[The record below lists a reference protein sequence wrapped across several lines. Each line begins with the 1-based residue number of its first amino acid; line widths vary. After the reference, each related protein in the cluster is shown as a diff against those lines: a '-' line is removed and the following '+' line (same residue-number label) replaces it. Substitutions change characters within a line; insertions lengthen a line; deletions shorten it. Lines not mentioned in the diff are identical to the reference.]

1 MNKLIKAAGAV
12 ALCVGAM
19 AAQAALQARDL
30 NGDTVTD
37 AYYDTVLN
45 ITWLRDWNAAAGSS
59 FDNGFSPSDGRMSWD
74 NANNWAQNLSFGGYT
89 DWRLPTMVDT
99 GAAGVQ
105 CTYSG
110 TDCGYN
116 VDTSTSE
123 MAHLFHVTLGNL
135 SAFDT
140 SGVFRGGSSGVN
152 WGLVNTAP
160 FVNMQSYVYWSG
172 LEYLSPTSGGAWYF
186 STNYGYQLAFD

>member
-1 MNKLIKAAGAV
+1 
-12 ALCVGAM
+12 
-19 AAQAALQARDL
+19 
-30 NGDTVTD
+30 
-37 AYYDTVLN
+37 
-45 ITWLRDWNAAAGSS
+45 
-59 FDNGFSPSDGRMSWD
+59 MSWD

-123 MAHLFHVTLGNL
+123 MAHLFYVTLDNN
-135 SAFDT
+135 AF
-140 SGVFRGGSSGVN
+140 FI
-152 WGLVNTAP
+152 P
-160 FVNMQSYVYWSG
+160 F
-172 LEYLSPTSGGAWYF
+172 T
-186 STNYGYQLAFD
+186 